1 MQLKEFKKKMKK
13 SIFSKAEAQIVAFD
27 TAPNTLKLQLHN
39 WVKSNDLVAIKRGLY
54 AFSDKRIDKVE
65 VALNLY
71 SPSYVSLESAL
82 NIYGLIP
89 DVPFSMTLVTP
100 KTTRKFN
107 TPYGQ
112 FVYRKLKKE
121 AFFGFDPKTL
131 IAEREKALVDYLYL
145 NGRRLLP
152 RADFWE
158 EMRFQNLSEI
168 DFDRA
173 LDYAK
178 KFDSSKLLKLV
189 RSVKEYANFG

>member
-1 MQLKEFKKKMKK
+1 MKK
-13 SIFSKAEAQIVAFD
+13 SIFTKAEAQVVAFD

-65 VALNLY
+65 VARNLY
-71 SPSYVSLESAL
+71 SPCYVSLESAL

-100 KTTRKFN
+100 KATRKFN

-112 FVYRKLKKE
+112 FVYRKLKKK

-131 IAEREKALVDYLYL
+131 IAEKEKALVDYLYL

-152 RADFWE
+152 RVDFWE
-158 EMRFQNLSEI
+158 ELRLQNLSEV
-168 DFDRA
+168 DFDKA
-173 LDYAK
+173 LKYAQR
-178 KFDSSKLLKLV
+178 FNSSKLIKLV
-189 RSVKEYANFG
+189 RSVKEYADIG

>member
-1 MQLKEFKKKMKK
+1 MKK
-13 SIFSKAEAQIVAFD
+13 SIFSKAEAQVVAFD
-27 TAPNTLKLQLHN
+27 TGSNTLKLQLHH

-54 AFSDKRIDKVE
+54 AFSDKHIDKVE
-65 VALNLY
+65 VARNLY
-71 SPSYVSLESAL
+71 SPCYVSLESAL

-121 AFFGFDPKTL
+121 VFFGFDPKTL
-131 IAEREKALVDYLYL
+131 IAEKEKALVDYLYL

-152 RADFWE
+152 RVDFWE
-158 EMRFQNLSEI
+158 ELRIQNLSEV
-168 DFDRA
+168 DFDKA
-173 LDYAK
+173 LNYAK
-178 KFDSSKLLKLV
+178 KFNSLKLLKLV
-189 RSVKEYANFG
+189 RSVKEWPCP